1 MTAISSTSTAARPNL
16 ADPDTYA
23 DGPPH
28 ELFIEL
34 RATTPVYWQEM
45 SGSAGYWAILRHA
58 DVETVARQ
66 PLLFS
71 SAAGGVVLEDLDPP
85 RLEQMRGMLL
95 AMDPPRHRVVRK
107 PLTARLTPRALAH
120 LEDDIRT
127 ICREVFEE
135 AAERGT
141 VEFVHDVAAHLPT
154 RVVGRLMGLPREDWD
169 RVHRLA
175 ERITHGQDPDF
186 TAEAGTAADASA
198 EMGGYA
204 YQLAI
209 SRQPAADAA
218 DNLTDFLLTSM
229 DPVEFATLF
238 VQLVTAGQ
246 DTTQTLLSSGL
257 LALIGHRDQLERLRA
272 DAALIPSAVEEMAR
286 WANPLH
292 YFRRTATADTE
303 LNGQPIRAG
312 DKVAMYY
319 TSANRDE
326 SVFCDAQQFDVGRT
340 PNKHLSFGQAE
351 HFCVGVHLARLES
364 RIFFAELLRG
374 FHDFELAGEP
384 RRLRSNLNNS
394 YKSLPIH
401 LTPSATKLAF

>member
-1 MTAISSTSTAARPNL
+1 MTAISDTRAVSPRPNL

-28 ELFIEL
+28 ELFAEL
-34 RATTPVYWQEM
+34 RATSPVYWQEM
-45 SGSAGYWAILRHA
+45 SDAAGYWAILKHA

-120 LEDDIRT
+120 LTEDIRA
-127 ICREVFEE
+127 ICREVFAE
-135 AAERGT
+135 AADRGT

-154 RVVGRLMGLPREDWD
+154 RVVGRLMGLPRADWD

-186 TAEAGTAADASA
+186 IEAGGTAADAST
-198 EMGGYA
+198 EMGAYA
-204 YQLAI
+204 YDLAV
-209 SRQPAADAA
+209 SRPPADGPA
-218 DNLTDFLLTSM
+218 DNLTDVLLTSM
-229 DPVEFATLF
+229 DPVEFATVF

-257 LALIGHRDQLERLRA
+257 LALIEHRDQLAALRA
-272 DAALIPSAVEEMAR
+272 DPGLIPAAVEEIAR

-292 YFRRTATADTE
+292 YFRRTAIADTE
-303 LNGQPIRAG
+303 LRGVPIKAG
-312 DKVAMYY
+312 DKLALYY

-326 SVFCDAQQFDVGRT
+326 DVFPDPDRFDVHRR
-340 PNKHLSFGQAE
+340 PNRHLSFGLAE
-351 HFCVGVHLARLES
+351 HFCLGVHLARLEG
-364 RIFFAELLRG
+364 RVFFEELLAT
-374 FHDFELAGEP
+374 FPTIELTGTP
-384 RRLRSNLNNS
+384 RRTRSNLNNAL
-394 YKSLPIH
+394 KSLPVR
-401 LTPSATKLAF
+401 LTA